1 MPAPTEKT
9 SAPRTGGRKEE
20 TPAPREGLSR
30 KEETPAPRE
39 KTSAPL
45 SARAELVRAR
55 LRGRRAPFLQEKTA
69 AAGSKEVIS

>member
-1 MPAPTEKT
+1 MLAPTEKT
-9 SAPRTGGRKEE
+9 SAPRTGGRKEKA
-20 TPAPREGLSR
+20 PAP
-30 KEETPAPRE
+30 TE

>member
-1 MPAPTEKT
+1 MPAPRKKT

-20 TPAPREGLSR
+20 TPAP
-30 KEETPAPRE
+30 TE

>member
-1 MPAPTEKT
+1 MPAPTEET

-20 TPAPREGLSR
+20 MPAP
-30 KEETPAPRE
+30 TE
-39 KTSAPL
+39 KTSAPF

>member
-1 MPAPTEKT
+1 MPAPRKKT
-9 SAPRTGGRKEE
+9 SAPF
-20 TPAPREGLSR
+20 
-30 KEETPAPRE
+30 
-39 KTSAPL
+39 

>member
-1 MPAPTEKT
+1 MPAPRKET
-9 SAPRTGGRKEE
+9 SAPRTGGRKEKA
-20 TPAPREGLSR
+20 PAPR
-30 KEETPAPRE
+30 KE
-39 KTSAPL
+39 TSAPL

>member
-1 MPAPTEKT
+1 MPAP
-9 SAPRTGGRKEE
+9 RKE
-20 TPAPREGLSR
+20 TSAPREGLSR
-30 KEETPAPRE
+30 KEKAPVPRKE
-39 KTSAPL
+39 TSAPL

>member
-1 MPAPTEKT
+1 MPAPRKET

-20 TPAPREGLSR
+20 TPAPRE
-30 KEETPAPRE
+30 

-45 SARAELVRAR
+45 SAWAELVRAR

>member
-20 TPAPREGLSR
+20 TPAPR
-30 KEETPAPRE
+30 KE
-39 KTSAPL
+39 TSAPF

-55 LRGRRAPFLQEKTA
+55 LRGRRAPLLQEKTA

>member
-1 MPAPTEKT
+1 MPAPQ
-9 SAPRTGGRKEE
+9 KE
-20 TPAPREGLSR
+20 
-30 KEETPAPRE
+30 
-39 KTSAPL
+39 TSAPL

>member
-20 TPAPREGLSR
+20 TPAP
-30 KEETPAPRE
+30 TE
-39 KTSAPL
+39 KTSASL
-45 SARAELVRAR
+45 SAWAELVWAR

>member
-1 MPAPTEKT
+1 MPAPRKET

-20 TPAPREGLSR
+20 TPAPRE
-30 KEETPAPRE
+30 

-45 SARAELVRAR
+45 SAWAELVRAR
-55 LRGRRAPFLQEKTA
+55 LPRRRAPFLQEKTA

>member
-1 MPAPTEKT
+1 MP
-9 SAPRTGGRKEE
+9 APRTGGCKGDP
-20 TPAPREGLSR
+20 PAPRKGLSR
-30 KEETPAPRE
+30 KEETPAPRKE
-39 KTSAPL
+39 TSAPL